1 MTFIMKFKDNLKSSF
16 LVATFRHCLFTP
28 TMTVYKGRYEF
39 SQKPLCLRCRDHLCH
54 RFPIPLNHRL
64 RRMGI
69 KKVNWTVYFWYQVM
83 SFEKSS
89 YGEYIAKK
97 DSSNKEGSW
106 CRFSVKIQAI
116 FQLSVKSLAICLSN
130 FISLVASFLI

>member
-89 YGEYIAKK
+89 YGEQQRRIVVTKK
-97 DSSNKEGSW
+97 DHDVDFPLKF
-106 CRFSVKIQAI
+106 RLFFSCQLNHWPFVCQI
-116 FQLSVKSLAICLSN
+116 FLAS
-130 FISLVASFLI
+130 